1 MSLNLSCN
9 SSEECCEQSVC
20 VPARVLSKQAT
31 KEILNDQLSALVAI
45 GKDCKPVLFMPFGTE
60 QEASNCENLLEDDDA
75 MTLLDITIRIPKHS
89 ITAKKF
95 CVCYPPGGKPPY
107 GCWK

>member
-1 MSLNLSCN
+1 MTLNLCCN
-9 SSEECCEQSVC
+9 RSEDCCEETAC
-20 VPARVLSKQAT
+20 IPGHVLSEQAT
-31 KEILNDQLSALVAI
+31 REILNDQLSALVAI
-45 GKDCKPVLFMPFGTE
+45 GKDCKPVLFMPYGT
-60 QEASNCENLLEDDDA
+60 QQASNCENLLEDDNA
-75 MTLLDITIRIPKHS
+75 MTLLDITIRIPKHTT